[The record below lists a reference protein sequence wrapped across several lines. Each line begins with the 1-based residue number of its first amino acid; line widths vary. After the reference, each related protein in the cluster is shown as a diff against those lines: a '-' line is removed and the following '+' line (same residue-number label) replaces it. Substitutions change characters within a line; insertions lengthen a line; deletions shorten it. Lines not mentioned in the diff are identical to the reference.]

1 MDQKIRN
8 AKRSKSALTLLV
20 SLLITLSLFC
30 SSCAFLPSLNNTAQ
44 DSGGVSLN
52 ASDKFDPSAIR
63 PYSDSPFYTVA
74 DGTPFFSAEELST
87 KSFEKYG
94 ELDRLGR
101 CTYALACI
109 AKDTMPTEERGSI
122 SSVKPS
128 GWQSVKYDIVDGKYL
143 YNRCH
148 LIGWQLT
155 AENANENNLITG
167 TRYLNVEGMLP
178 FENMVADYVKE
189 TGNHVMYRVTPVYEG
204 DELVARGVLM
214 EAYSVED
221 NGEGICFCVY
231 CYNVQPGIV
240 INYKDGTSTLSGKED
255 SDNGSREA
263 EGSSDQIEYNY
274 VLNTNSKVF
283 HYDTCSSASSI
294 AEHNKKSCTATR
306 DEMIAD
312 GYSPCG
318 KCKP

>member
-1 MDQKIRN
+1 
-8 AKRSKSALTLLV
+8 
-20 SLLITLSLFC
+20 
-30 SSCAFLPSLNNTAQ
+30 
-44 DSGGVSLN
+44 
-52 ASDKFDPSAIR
+52 
-63 PYSDSPFYTVA
+63 
-74 DGTPFFSAEELST
+74 
-87 KSFEKYG
+87 
-94 ELDRLGR
+94 
-101 CTYALACI
+101 
-109 AKDTMPTEERGSI
+109 
-122 SSVKPS
+122 
-128 GWQSVKYDIVDGKYL
+128 
-143 YNRCH
+143 
-148 LIGWQLT
+148 
-155 AENANENNLITG
+155 
-167 TRYLNVEGMLP
+167 MLP

-189 TGNHVMYRVTPVYEG
+189 TGNHVLYRVTPVYEG

-294 AEHNKKSCTATR
+294 ADHNKKTCTATR
-306 DEMIAD
+306 EEMISD